1 MAFNDGDPIDAAQ
14 LGALE
19 TSLAEIKSR
28 IPQLGSS
35 TTNISIDNS
44 TIQTAVVPKIFGGKT
59 KSIKLTAGGTVS
71 FPVDY
76 SAASFAAAPTSITVT
91 PVRGTGMAAYEAY
104 VVQSSVTA
112 SGATVNVYLP
122 SGNTA
127 INTAFYFLAIQH
139 S

>member
-19 TSLAEIKSR
+19 TALAELRSK

-35 TTNISIDNS
+35 TTSVSIDNR
-44 TIQTAVVPKIFGGKT
+44 TIQTAIVPKIYGGKT
-59 KSIKLTAGGTVS
+59 ISKPLVPGSTVS
-71 FPVDY
+71 FPIDY
-76 SAASFAAAPTSITVT
+76 SAASFGAKPTSITIT

-104 VVQSSVTA
+104 VLETSVTA
-112 SGATVNVYLP
+112 TAATINVYLP
-122 SGNTA
+122 TGNTA
-127 INTAFYFLAIQH
+127 KSTSFYFLAVLH